1 VRKTLTAVIVLVT
14 ASSWLYLFDRASSNG
29 EAAVRRAEQTW
40 GEAIVAKSLD
50 QTIAFYAPDAVT
62 AGSAM
67 FLRAGGGVSGRM
79 GQAFCGS
86 FVHLYV
92 ENGARRCREIRV
104 DRILERNLGRG
115 ARSWPLS
122 YRVAETAKRP
132 MGSPYRRG
140 LVSPLGQR
148 NRAIGASIASLAS
161 PSCPTTVRLT
171 RAYCFFSKG
180 CFFRNCSK

>member
-1 VRKTLTAVIVLVT
+1 MP
-14 ASSWLYLFDRASSNG
+14 SQRA
-29 EAAVRRAEQTW
+29 R
-40 GEAIVAKSLD
+40 
-50 QTIAFYAPDAVT
+50 PC
-62 AGSAM
+62 

-92 ENGARRCREIRV
+92 ENGARRRREIRV

-122 YRVAETAKRP
+122 CRVAETAKRP

-180 CFFRNCSK
+180 CFFKSCSKQRGRTYVESRCRQDVASYVSTMRSFGMQYPFQKPACRRYLP